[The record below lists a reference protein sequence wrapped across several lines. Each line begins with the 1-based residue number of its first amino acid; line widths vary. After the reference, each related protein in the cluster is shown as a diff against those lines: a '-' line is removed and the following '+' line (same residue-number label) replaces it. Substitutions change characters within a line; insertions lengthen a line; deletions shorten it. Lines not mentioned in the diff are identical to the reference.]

1 MGMQSSV
8 KVTSGSRLS
17 QEALIQGKPATGLV
31 EVGAE
36 QVRYAGVLEKG
47 MLIGLSVLFLS
58 FLLYVFGVVEPYI
71 PMHKVVEHWSLD
83 VKAYLGSAAVKPGWG
98 WVELV
103 GYGDFL
109 NLIGIALLAGT
120 TILCYLAIVP
130 ILWQSHDRIYVAL
143 VIVQVIVLSAAAS
156 GMLGTGGH

>member
-8 KVTSGSRLS
+8 QVVSGSSVS
-17 QEALIQGKPATGLV
+17 QEVLTQSKPVTGLG

-36 QVRYAGVLEKG
+36 QVRYARVLEKG
-47 MLIGLSVLFLS
+47 MLIGLSALFLS
-58 FLLYVFGVVEPYI
+58 FLLYVSGVVKPYI
-71 PMHKVVEHWSLD
+71 PMHKVMEHWSVD
-83 VKAYLGSAAVKPGWG
+83 VKAYLGSAGVKPGWG

-109 NLIGIALLAGT
+109 NLIAIALLAGT
-120 TILCYLAIVP
+120 TILCYLTIVP

-143 VIVQVIVLSAAAS
+143 VIVQVIVLSVAAS